1 MNVLITGHRGY
12 IGCHAV
18 EVFQR
23 AGHSVTGVDIGY
35 FDDCSFGQRTHADI
49 EITADVADLSVEQ
62 LHGHDAVIHLA
73 AISNDPMGALDEQL
87 TIRTNFDASM
97 HLAELAVAAKV
108 PRFLFSSSCA
118 VYGDSQ
124 GQAADEDFMTSPQT
138 AYARSKV
145 AAEQALLDMDAD
157 GFAVTILRNAT
168 AYGYSPALRTDLV
181 FNDFVARLVTDNKVH
196 LLSDGSACRPLV
208 HCRDIAR
215 AFLAVA
221 CADVADMS
229 GTVLNVGDA
238 AQNLKIIEL
247 ARLVCASQDGAVL
260 SFEDGV
266 GHDQR
271 DYLVGFSRLS
281 QKLPNYQTNYSLITE
296 TEYLLNKCLERPNF
310 GNEQAVG
317 RYSRLQQ
324 LKNELSL

>member
-181 FNDFVARLVTDNKVH
+181 FNDLVARLVTDNKVH

>member
-1 MNVLITGHRGY
+1 M
-12 IGCHAV
+12 
-18 EVFQR
+18 
-23 AGHSVTGVDIGY
+23 TGVDIGY